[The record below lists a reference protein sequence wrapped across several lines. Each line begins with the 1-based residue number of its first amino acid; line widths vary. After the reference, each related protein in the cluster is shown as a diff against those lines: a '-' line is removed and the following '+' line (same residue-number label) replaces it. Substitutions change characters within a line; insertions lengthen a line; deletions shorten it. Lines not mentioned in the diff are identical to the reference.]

1 MRGRQV
7 FFTGGFFSMS
17 SSQIENQKTTGK
29 RLRAWRKSVP
39 LKLMQLSG
47 LIKVSQGSLS
57 DLENDK
63 SMPSATTLAN
73 LSLYTDLNIYWLLLG
88 NGPVSRKLA
97 PDIGVSTEQS
107 RLYEDFVFMMQ
118 ERKLKSLVEKVI
130 NIYRKGD
137 VKKKNQIEGF
147 LSALE

>member
-1 MRGRQV
+1 M
-7 FFTGGFFSMS
+7 

-39 LKLMQLSG
+39 LKLMQLSK

-73 LSLYTDLNIYWLLLG
+73 LSTYTDLNIFWLLTG

-97 PDIGVSTEQS
+97 PEMEKTTEQS
-107 RLYEDFVFMMQ
+107 RLYEDFMFMMQ
-118 ERKLKSLVEKVI
+118 DRKLKGVVDQVISL
-130 NIYRKGD
+130 YREGD
-137 VKKKNQIEGF
+137 SKKKAQIQGF
-147 LSALE
+147 LSAMS

>member
-1 MRGRQV
+1 
-7 FFTGGFFSMS
+7 MS
-17 SSQIENQKTTGK
+17 SSQIESQKTTGK

-88 NGPVSRKLA
+88 KGPVSRKLA
-97 PDIGVSTEQS
+97 PDMEVSTEQS

-118 ERKLKSLVEKVI
+118 ESKLKGLVEKVI

-137 VKKKNQIEGF
+137 VKKKKQIEGF
-147 LSALE
+147 LAALE

>member
-1 MRGRQV
+1 M
-7 FFTGGFFSMS
+7 GGLFSMS
-17 SSQIENQKTTGK
+17 SSQIESQKTTGK

-88 NGPVSRKLA
+88 KGPVSRKLA
-97 PDIGVSTEQS
+97 PDMEVSTEQS

-118 ERKLKSLVEKVI
+118 ESKLKGLVEKVI

-137 VKKKNQIEGF
+137 VKKKKQIEGF
-147 LSALE
+147 LAALE